1 MERTRQIGLLRAIGT
16 SEQEIMKL
24 FLIESGIFGLVGGI
38 IGVIFGAAISLL
50 IPYLGIQALGFGG
63 DMRATIT
70 AGTIFFAIGFSVVV
84 GILSG
89 IIPARYAAKMRPVD
103 AIRYDN

>member
-1 MERTRQIGLLRAIGT
+1 MKAIGAD
-16 SEQEIMKL
+16 EREIMKL

-38 IGVIFGAAISLL
+38 IGVIFGATISLL

-70 AGTIFFAIGFSVVV
+70 AGTIFFALGFSVVI
-84 GILSG
+84 GIVSG
-89 IIPARYAAKMRPVD
+89 IIPARHAARMRPVD
-103 AIRYDN
+103 AIRYDQ